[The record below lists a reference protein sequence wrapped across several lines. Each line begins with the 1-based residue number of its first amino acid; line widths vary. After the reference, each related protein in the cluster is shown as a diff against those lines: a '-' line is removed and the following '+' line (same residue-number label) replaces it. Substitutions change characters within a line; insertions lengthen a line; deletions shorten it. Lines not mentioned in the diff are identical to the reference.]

1 MEALN
6 DGRHLDALK
15 FFDHVRYKFPYSAQ
29 AAAADLAIADTNFD
43 REKYLEAI
51 DGYRN
56 FLKLHP
62 NNPKVDYAQYR
73 IALSYYK
80 DIPSDF
86 FIFPPS
92 TEKDQTSVKDARGA
106 SRSTSALPELENAE
120 EAKKLLADV
129 LGRLA
134 EHEMGVADF
143 YLDHSRYPAAVNRLT
158 KLIADYP
165 TSALAPRPWSSWP
178 RPTSS
183 STTGTPPAP
192 PSRSSSRLPDD
203 ELKSE
208 AEELLKALA

>member
-1 MEALN
+1 
-6 DGRHLDALK
+6 
-15 FFDHVRYKFPYSAQ
+15 
-29 AAAADLAIADTNFD
+29 
-43 REKYLEAI
+43 
-51 DGYRN
+51 
-56 FLKLHP
+56 
-62 NNPKVDYAQYR
+62 VDYAQYR

-106 SRSTSALPELENAE
+106 FEEYLRLFPSSENAE

-134 EHEMGVADF
+134 EHEMAVADF

-165 TSALAPRPWSSWP
+165 TSALAPEAMVKLAKAYLELNDRDAA
-178 RPTSS
+178 RAT
-183 STTGTPPAP
+183 
-192 PSRSSSRLPDD
+192 LEKFLQDFPDD